1 MSHRGVR
8 RCFHS
13 LKDRAPLMI
22 EATSTLR
29 GESGLLVELHR
40 VLRRIDGMGGSRV
53 AVGLP

>member
-1 MSHRGVR
+1 
-8 RCFHS
+8 
-13 LKDRAPLMI
+13 MI

-40 VLRRIDGMGGSRV
+40 VLRRIDGIGGSRV